1 MQVHESREEVP
12 KGFVQQGAAP
22 PDTVLNM
29 RIALTQND
37 IDGLH
42 EALMDV
48 STPSSPL
55 YGQHLSKSKV
65 EAFVAPSEDAVQA
78 VNAWFSENSISVT
91 TISPAGDWMAFEIPV
106 SKANEILDTKFMVFQ
121 HTESGEQTIRTLAYS
136 IPSDLRSH
144 IQLVHPTITFTN
156 PSAGKPIVVSPKASA
171 AAADLSSD
179 AALESC
185 TTKITPS
192 CLQALYGIP
201 TTPATEKS
209 NQLAVAGFINQY
221 ANKKDLK
228 AFLHANRPDM
238 ADTTEFLLQTIDRG
252 TNLQLPELA
261 GIEANLDTQ
270 YTVGIATGVPVA
282 FISVGQ
288 LNQDGALEGFLD
300 IINFLLKEDDPPHV
314 LTTSYGQNENTIS
327 SALAIQLCNAYA
339 QLGARGTSILF
350 SSGDGGVAGSQNAS
364 CTTFVPTF
372 PSGCPFVT
380 SVGATTAIPE
390 TSAFFSSGG
399 FSNIFGTPSYQSNA
413 VSGYLET
420 LGNTNAGKY
429 NRSGRAFPDVA
440 AMGQNVEIVFQNQ
453 TEMVAGTSC
462 SSPIF
467 ASIISLINDQLVGAG
482 KSPLGFLNP
491 FLYSIAASTFTDITT
506 GSNPGC
512 GTNGFPATT
521 GWDPVREIHS
531 LL

>member
-1 MQVHESREEVP
+1 MVASTLFLLSLFTLALGNPLSRRIMQVHESRGEVP
-12 KGFVQQGAAP
+12 EGFVQQGAAP
-22 PDTVLNM
+22 PDTVLKM
-29 RIALTQND
+29 RIALTQNN

-78 VNAWFSENSISVT
+78 VNAWFSENSISAT
-91 TISPAGDWMAFEIPV
+91 TISPTGDWMAFEIPV

-121 HTESGEQTIRTLAYS
+121 HTESGEQTVRTLAYS
-136 IPSDLRSH
+136 VPSDLRSH

-228 AFLHANRPDM
+228 TFLHANRPDM
-238 ADTTEFLLQTIDRG
+238 ADTTEFLLQTIDGG

-261 GIEANLDTQ
+261 GVEANLDTQ

-327 SALAIQLCNAYA
+327 SALAIQMGWWCC
-339 QLGARGTSILF
+339 R
-350 SSGDGGVAGSQNAS
+350 
-364 CTTFVPTF
+364 
-372 PSGCPFVT
+372 
-380 SVGATTAIPE
+380 IPE
-390 TSAFFSSGG
+390 CVMHNLRADFSIGMS
-399 FSNIFGTPSYQSNA
+399 ISNA

-453 TEMVAGTSC
+453 AKMVA
-462 SSPIF
+462 
-467 ASIISLINDQLVGAG
+467 GAG

-491 FLYSIAASTFTDITT
+491 FLYSIAGSTFTDITT

-521 GWDPVREIHS
+521 GWDPVTGLGTPNFAALAEAAGV
-531 LL
+531 